1 MTTGNAPVLKK
12 ISESG
17 QTVASPDEDVRGRKV
32 VDAEGDE
39 MGKVDD
45 LLIDEQEGKVRF
57 LLVEHGGF
65 LGLGEKKTFVPVDAV
80 VDVRDDVVAI
90 SRSRQQI
97 ADAPAYDPELVDESR
112 YSEDVFRH
120 FGMAPYWGAGYV
132 YPPYPYYR

>member
-12 ISESG
+12 ISETD
-17 QTVASPDEDVRGRKV
+17 QTVAAADEDVRGRKV
-32 VDAEGDE
+32 VNGEGDE

-45 LLIDEQEGKVRF
+45 LLVDEQEGKVRF

-80 VDVRDDVVAI
+80 VDVRDDVVVVSQ
-90 SRSRQQI
+90 SRRQI
-97 ADAPAYDPELVDESR
+97 ADAPPYDPELVDESQ